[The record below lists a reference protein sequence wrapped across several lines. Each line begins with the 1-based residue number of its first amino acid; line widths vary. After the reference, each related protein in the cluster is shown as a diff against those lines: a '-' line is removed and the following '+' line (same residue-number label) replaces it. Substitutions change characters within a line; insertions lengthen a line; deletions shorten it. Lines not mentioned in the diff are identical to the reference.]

1 VSGVQY
7 GLFVAGVIGIVAGVL
22 VLALVRTPRPAAAT
36 PHAAEAV
43 PASS

>member
-1 VSGVQY
+1 
-7 GLFVAGVIGIVAGVL
+7 VL